1 MKNIPIKYILIVS
14 MVLIVSMKSYSQISK
29 AEIIATGLT
38 CSMCSNAI
46 NKQLKSTVGVDSVS
60 TDLNTNTFTVYFKKE
75 NKIMPRTLKEG
86 VEKAGFFIG
95 SLVITVPTESLKTAE
110 DKTISLNGA
119 TLVLL
124 NDNLKNS
131 NGEAKLKI
139 YDKGYV
145 TQKEHKKLLKT
156 YSKTATYVA
165 DNEDDYHIKS
175 AIQ

>member
-1 MKNIPIKYILIVS
+1 MKNINLKFISIACLFLITS
-14 MVLIVSMKSYSQISK
+14 IKSYSQISK

-46 NKQLKSTVGVDSVS
+46 NKQLKATVGVDSVS

-75 NKIMPRTLKEG
+75 SKIMPRVLKEG

-95 SLVITVPTESLKTAE
+95 SLVITVPTENLKIE
-110 DKTISLNGA
+110 GDKTISLNGS
-119 TLVLL
+119 TFVLL
-124 NDNLKNS
+124 NEELKNS
-131 NGEAKLKI
+131 NGETKLKV

-156 YSKTATYVA
+156 FSKTASYPL
-165 DNEDDYHIKS
+165 DNEDDYHIKTV
-175 AIQ
+175 I

>member
-1 MKNIPIKYILIVS
+1 MKNIYLKLILIACL
-14 MVLIVSMKSYSQISK
+14 VLITSAKSYSQISK
-29 AEIIATGLT
+29 AEIMATGLT

-46 NKQLKSTVGVDSVS
+46 NKQLKATVGVDSVS

-75 NKIMPRTLKEG
+75 SKIMPKVLKEG

-95 SLVITVPTESLKTAE
+95 SLVITVPTESLKMAE
-110 DKTISLNGA
+110 DKTISLNGF
-119 TLVLL
+119 TFVLL
-124 NDNLKNS
+124 DEKLKNS
-131 NGEAKLKI
+131 NGETKVRV

-156 YSKTATYVA
+156 FSKTASYSA

-175 AIQ
+175 AI

>member
-1 MKNIPIKYILIVS
+1 MKNINLKFIGIVCL
-14 MVLIVSMKSYSQISK
+14 VLITSVKSYSQISK

-46 NKQLKSTVGVDSVS
+46 NKQLKATVGVDSVS

-75 NKIMPRTLKEG
+75 SKIMPRVLKEG

-95 SLVITVPTESLKTAE
+95 SLVITVPTENLKIEE
-110 DKTISLNGA
+110 DKTISLNGS
-119 TLVLL
+119 TFVLL
-124 NDNLKNS
+124 NEEIKKN
-131 NGEAKLKI
+131 NGETKLKI

-156 YSKTATYVA
+156 FSKTASYPVE
-165 DNEDDYHIKS
+165 NEDDYHIKTV
-175 AIQ
+175 I

>member
-1 MKNIPIKYILIVS
+1 MKNIHLKLILIACL
-14 MVLIVSMKSYSQISK
+14 VLITSAKSYSQISK
-29 AEIIATGLT
+29 AEIMATGLT

-46 NKQLKSTVGVDSVS
+46 NKQLKATVGVDSVS

-75 NKIMPRTLKEG
+75 SKIMPKVLKEG

-95 SLVITVPTESLKTAE
+95 SLVITVPTESLKMAE
-110 DKTISLNGA
+110 DKTISLNGF
-119 TLVLL
+119 TFVLL
-124 NDNLKNS
+124 DEKLKNS
-131 NGEAKLKI
+131 NGETKVRV

-156 YSKTATYVA
+156 LSKTASYSA

-175 AIQ
+175 AI

>member
-1 MKNIPIKYILIVS
+1 MKNINLKFIAIACLFLITS
-14 MVLIVSMKSYSQISK
+14 IKSYSQISK

-46 NKQLKSTVGVDSVS
+46 NKQLKATVGVDSVS

-75 NKIMPRTLKEG
+75 SKIMPRILKEG

-95 SLVITVPTESLKTAE
+95 SLVITIPTENLKIE
-110 DKTISLNGA
+110 GDKTISLNGS
-119 TLVLL
+119 TFVLL
-124 NDNLKNS
+124 SEELKNS
-131 NGEAKLKI
+131 NGETKLKV

-156 YSKTATYVA
+156 FSKTASYPL
-165 DNEDDYHIKS
+165 DNEDDYHIKTV
-175 AIQ
+175 I